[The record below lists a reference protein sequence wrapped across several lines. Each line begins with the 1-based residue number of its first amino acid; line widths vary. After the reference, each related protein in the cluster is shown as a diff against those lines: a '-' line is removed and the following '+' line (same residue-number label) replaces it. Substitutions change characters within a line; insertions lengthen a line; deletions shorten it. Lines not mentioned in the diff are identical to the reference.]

1 MTLSIKQ
8 QKIITRNKNDC
19 WEDKQLP
26 HNLPWSRKWK
36 ENKVLQKFELVT
48 YKYYKSKRWV
58 PNKKVLNKQTSTYKL
73 REQNTGTAYTLSEP
87 PQLQLA

>member
-8 QKIITRNKNDC
+8 HKIINRSKNVC

-36 ENKVLQKFELVT
+36 ENKVLRRFELVT
-48 YKYYKSKRWV
+48 YKYYRIKRWV
-58 PNKKVLNKQTSTYKL
+58 PNQKVLNKKKSKYKL
-73 REQNTGTAYTLSEP
+73 REQNTGTPYTLSEP
-87 PQLQLA
+87 PQLQPA